1 ANQITFSQ
9 NIGFIRDS
17 EVFGI
22 TQAFLLD
29 STSGTTF
36 NTLSLSGSGTGL
48 WWEAVLELL
57 PVPPIDIPALPSA
70 IFPTT
75 VRPPNRSYSDKTYPY
90 AEILVVP
97 TKLNPIPFICRKC
110 RTPTSASIYRDVRE
124 YAVAMGIPSIRQGG
138 IKKGERFDFIYCGA
152 CGTWYRKNDYRIVS
166 NVRKIDIGIN
176 PALDPLGSLS
186 TSFADEPGY
195 MSDVANISTDSVRI
209 AMNKNLFAF
218 VDAFE
223 PTGFIV
229 EPIAT
234 GSIDTI

>member
-1 ANQITFSQ
+1 
-9 NIGFIRDS
+9 
-17 EVFGI
+17 
-22 TQAFLLD
+22 
-29 STSGTTF
+29 
-36 NTLSLSGSGTGL
+36 
-48 WWEAVLELL
+48 
-57 PVPPIDIPALPSA
+57 
-70 IFPTT
+70 
-75 VRPPNRSYSDKTYPY
+75 
-90 AEILVVP
+90 
-97 TKLNPIPFICRKC
+97 
-110 RTPTSASIYRDVRE
+110 
-124 YAVAMGIPSIRQGG
+124 M
-138 IKKGERFDFIYCGA
+138 
-152 CGTWYRKNDYRIVS
+152 
-166 NVRKIDIGIN
+166 DIGIN